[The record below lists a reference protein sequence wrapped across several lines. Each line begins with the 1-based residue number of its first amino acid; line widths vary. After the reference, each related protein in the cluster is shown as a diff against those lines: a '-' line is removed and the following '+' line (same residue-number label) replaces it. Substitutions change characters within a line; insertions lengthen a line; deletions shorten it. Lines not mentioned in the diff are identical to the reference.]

1 MNGTRDLGT
10 LGGLRDKFCSPLAPL
25 WGTHSRGS
33 RDVSGALVFK
43 GLALPP
49 LASCIGDGRK
59 TMVKYLSCL
68 PSIMDCSEELKKL
81 VLDDL
86 KKVGFIRCG
95 DNATTAERVFFPS
108 TTDLDRHRRPVLGL
122 HCPYLGDGN
131 PGLAVVGHAGSREL
145 VPGAYMDIELDAT
158 RSSEL
163 LISEAMHHGRL

>member
-10 LGGLRDKFCSPLAPL
+10 LGGLRDKFCGPLTPL

-49 LASCIGDGRK
+49 PASCIGDGRK

-68 PSIMDCSEELKKL
+68 PSIMDCSEDLKKR

-86 KKVGFIRCG
+86 KKIGFIGCG
-95 DNATTAERVFFPS
+95 DNATMAERGFFSLQQQISPDADVQFWAS
-108 TTDLDRHRRPVLGL
+108 TAPTWVM
-122 HCPYLGDGN
+122 
-131 PGLAVVGHAGSREL
+131 AIL
-145 VPGAYMDIELDAT
+145 V
-158 RSSEL
+158 
-163 LISEAMHHGRL
+163 